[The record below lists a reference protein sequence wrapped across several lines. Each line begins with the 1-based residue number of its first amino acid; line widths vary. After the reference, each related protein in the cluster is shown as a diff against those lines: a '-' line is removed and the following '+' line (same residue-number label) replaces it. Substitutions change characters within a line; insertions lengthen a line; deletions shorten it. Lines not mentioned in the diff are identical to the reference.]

1 MKSSATPRG
10 KRTGLR
16 HASPRISPIAA
27 ACTTLLI
34 ATGSA
39 YAQQSTANL
48 DTVTVTGIRH
58 AIETATA
65 VKRNSDSIVEVV
77 TSEDIGKLPES
88 SVAESL
94 ARLPGVVG
102 QRGPSGRMD
111 VISIRGLGPKYGGSV
126 MNGREIVSSNDGRSV
141 EYDQFPS
148 ELVSSLV
155 VYKTPDASLV
165 GQGLSGTVDIRT
177 LKPLDLRGRQLA
189 VSVRGETNSNNTPV
203 AGGGS
208 TTGKR
213 ASFSYIDQ
221 FANNTIG
228 VSLGYAHLD
237 SPAQTISNR
246 INEYTNPYNNG
257 ACIPV
262 SAQGWCPVPAIGLP
276 FQANGGNASNQN
288 YAAFPQRFEVFAE
301 TKSNVRDGLMGT
313 LEFKPNKDL
322 HSQVDLFYS
331 KFVSKTVSSG
341 FQAELY
347 NGIWSGNP
355 AERPVFSNVTTEQVG
370 GNTIV
375 TGGSM
380 DHIMGAVINNT
391 SHRTDTTSAIG
402 WNTSY
407 KLNDKWTA
415 TADLS
420 YSKNKRDE
428 AFYEVYAAPY
438 AGGNF
443 VRGAYNFVAP
453 GTDPNRLMKI
463 TPVGS
468 TSMVDTNAIRLGD
481 PLGYVWN
488 SNDTGWAGP
497 IRKPH
502 TDDEIKSLRL
512 SAKRTLDGFFSNVD
526 FGVNYTERN
535 KNLAKNQFDLRRQ
548 KDGSG
553 NWINTIPSEFI
564 RTPADLS
571 KYGVPPVM
579 SIDAEGLAKSG
590 YFLSDQ
596 TYWLTVTSD
605 SGVREKVTT
614 GYVKF
619 DIDSEIGKFPVRGNV
634 GTQIVRTSQSST
646 GWTTMDGADAS
657 PSTLRSLTGGKDYT
671 DLLPSLNLV
680 FNATPDTLVRF
691 SLARTLVR
699 PEINDMRAGF
709 AGKLSPSSTPDPANP
724 CTAQK
729 PCAATWGVTSA
740 GNPALEPWRS
750 NSIDLSIEKYF
761 SKRSYVGFA
770 AYHKDLRTTVYNSQT
785 ALDLSNA
792 PHNPIYTPVKANQ
805 VLVTAPANGKGG
817 LVEGIEVMASLDG
830 SMLSKSLDGFGLQV
844 SGSSVRSSIHAGN
857 DPAQP
862 LDGLS
867 GTTTSTTLYYEKNG
881 ISARVNWTY
890 RAPFLAMTRNW
901 DYTTSYTKTGAER
914 LTNLQFGY
922 DFSEGTLKGL
932 GLVLQLNNVT
942 DSALVTYK
950 SVGAQGFNPD
960 PKALVPYEVRKF
972 GRGVGFGAT
981 YKF

>member
-1 MKSSATPRG
+1 MKSSAPQRSQVS
-10 KRTGLR
+10 KLR
-16 HASPRISPIAA
+16 RSRMNPVAVACATLVVASSA
-27 ACTTLLI
+27 
-34 ATGSA
+34 A
-39 YAQQSTANL
+39 YAQDTANL

-65 VKRNSDSIVEVV
+65 AKRNSDSIVEVV

-94 ARLPGVVG
+94 ARLPGVLG
-102 QRGPSGRMD
+102 QRGSSGRMD
-111 VISIRGLGPKYGGSV
+111 FISIRGLAPKYSGSV
-126 MNGREIVSSNDGRSV
+126 MNGREMVSSNDGRSV

-155 VYKTPDASLV
+155 VYKTPDAALV

-177 LKPLDLRGRQLA
+177 LKPLDLAGRRLSVNLRGDT
-189 VSVRGETNSNNTPV
+189 SSNNTPV
-203 AGGGS
+203 SGGGS

-213 ASFSYIDQ
+213 ASFSYVDQ
-221 FANNTIG
+221 FADKTIG

-237 SPAQTISNR
+237 SPAQTVSNR

-262 SAQGWCPVPAIGLP
+262 SAQSWCPTPAVGLP
-276 FQANGGNASNQN
+276 FQANGGNATNQN

-313 LEFKPNKDL
+313 LEFKPNKNL

-331 KFVSKTVSSG
+331 KFVSKTVNSG

-355 AERPVFSNVTTEQVG
+355 AERPMFSNTKTQQAG

-375 TGGSM
+375 TSGTM

-391 SHRTDTTSAIG
+391 SHRTDQTSAIG
-402 WNTSY
+402 WNTKY
-407 KLNDKWTA
+407 KLDDKWTA
-415 TADLS
+415 AVDLS

-428 AFYEVYAAPY
+428 AFYEVYAAPF

-443 VRGAYNFVAP
+443 LRGTYNFVAP
-453 GTDPNRLMKI
+453 GTDPNTLMRI
-463 TPVGS
+463 TPVGN

-481 PLGYVWN
+481 PMGYVWN

-502 TDDEIKSLRL
+502 TDDEIKSFRL
-512 SAKRTLDGFFSNVD
+512 SGKRGLDNFFSSVD
-526 FGVNYTERN
+526 FGLNYTQRD
-535 KNLAKNQFDLRRQ
+535 KNLAKNQFDMRRK
-548 KDGSG
+548 KDSSG
-553 NWINTIPSEFI
+553 AWINTIPSQFI

-571 KYGVPPVM
+571 QYGVPPVM

-605 SGVREKVTT
+605 SSVHEKVTT

-634 GTQIVRTSQSST
+634 GAQYVRTSQSST
-646 GWTTMDGADAS
+646 GWTTIDGADAT
-657 PSTLRSLTGGKDYT
+657 PSTLRPLTGGKSFSDV
-671 DLLPSLNLV
+671 LPSLNLV
-680 FNATPDTLVRF
+680 FDAGKDTLVRF
-691 SLARTLVR
+691 SLAKTLVR

-709 AGKLSPSSTPDPANP
+709 AGKLSPATAGATSGPAN
-724 CTAQK
+724 
-729 PCAATWGVTSA
+729 WSVSSA
-740 GNPALEPWRS
+740 GNPGLEPWRA
-750 NSIDLSIEKYF
+750 NSVDLSIEKYF
-761 SKRSYVGFA
+761 SKRSYVAFA
-770 AYHKDLRTTVYNSQT
+770 AYHKNLLSTIYKKD
-785 ALDLSNA
+785 ALLDFSNV
-792 PHNPIYTPVKANQ
+792 PHNPAYTPIKNQ
-805 VLVTAPANGKGG
+805 LIIQAPANGKGG
-817 LVEGIEVMASLDG
+817 LVEGIELSAALEG
-830 SMLSKSLDGFGLQV
+830 SMLSKSLDGFGVQV
-844 SGSSVRSSIHAGN
+844 SGSSVRSSIHANN

-862 LDGLS
+862 MEGLS
-867 GTTTSTTLYYEKNG
+867 GNSTSTTVYYEKNG
-881 ISARVNWTY
+881 LSARVNWTY
-890 RAPFLAMTRNW
+890 REPFLAMTRSW
-901 DYTTSYTKTGAER
+901 DYTTNYTKTGAER
-914 LTNLQFGY
+914 LTNVQFGY
-922 DFSEGTLKGL
+922 DFDAGTLKGL
-932 GLVLQLNNVT
+932 SLVLQLTNVT